1 MKKKIFLIVG
11 SLGAG
16 GSERVYW
23 LLSQYF
29 NKPEYAVTVVYLD
42 ANDKC
47 FSMDIEGIRFIDLK
61 TVKASRSFFKLHSLL
76 KEEKPYAVF
85 STNDHI
91 NLLTGM
97 VGFFL
102 KGSILIARVSNNQEQ
117 MKEFTDYKSRF
128 YNFFTRL
135 FFTPFNF
142 VVCQTNE
149 MQQTMLKL
157 HGINA
162 KKIKVISNPILQ
174 QPLIKDNATTSAQK
188 KIIVVVRL
196 AKEKGLFRLIDIMKE
211 LPDNYTL
218 SIVGEGP
225 LLDSLNDYVSYRQLA
240 HRITFLGKVNGI
252 SSYIIQHDVM
262 VLSSFT
268 EGFPNVVLEGLSVGI
283 PVVSFRVDGIQEM
296 IREGFNGFVA
306 EQHNVTQLK
315 ELIIQ
320 ACSRTW
326 AHEQIKA
333 DVYERFALDKI
344 GRAYESL
351 LLNMNY

>member
-29 NKPEYAVTVVYLD
+29 NKPEYAVSVIFLD

-61 TVKASRSFFKLHSLL
+61 TVKASRSFFKLLRLL

-102 KGSILIARVSNNQEQ
+102 KVPILIARVSNNHEQ
-117 MKEFTDYKSRF
+117 MKEFCDNKSKF
-128 YNFFTRL
+128 YNFFTR
-135 FFTPFNF
+135 FFFAPFNF

-149 MQQTMLKL
+149 MQQTISKL
-157 HGINA
+157 YGIDT
-162 KKIKVISNPILQ
+162 KKMKVISNPIIQ
-174 QPLIKDNATTSAQK
+174 QPLIKDSAPATIQK
-188 KIIVVVRL
+188 KLIIVVRL
-196 AKEKGLFRLIDIMKE
+196 AKEKGLYRMIDIME
-211 LPDNYTL
+211 QLPDNYTL
-218 SIVGEGP
+218 SIVGNGP
-225 LLDSLNDYVSYRQLA
+225 LADSLKSYVSSKQLNN
-240 HRITFLGKVNGI
+240 RITFMGKVNGI
-252 SSYIIQHDVM
+252 SSYIIQHDLM

-268 EGFPNVVLEGLSVGI
+268 EGFPNVVLEALSVGV
-283 PVVSFRVDGIQEM
+283 PVVSFKVDGIQEM
-296 IREGFNGFVA
+296 IRENFNGFVA
-306 EQHNVTQLK
+306 EQHDVDRLRQ
-315 ELIIQ
+315 LIIQ
-320 ACSRTW
+320 ACSQTW
-326 AHEQIKA
+326 QHDQIKA
-333 DVYERFALDKI
+333 DVYNRFALDKI
-344 GRAYESL
+344 GQAYESL
-351 LLNMNY
+351 ICQEV